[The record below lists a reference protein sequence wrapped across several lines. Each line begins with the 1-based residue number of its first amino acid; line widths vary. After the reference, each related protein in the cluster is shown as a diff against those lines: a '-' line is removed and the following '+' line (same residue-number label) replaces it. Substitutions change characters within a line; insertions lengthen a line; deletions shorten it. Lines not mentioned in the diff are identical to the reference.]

1 LMQYNLSPETIIE
14 PSDYTQEMRDII
26 SDGVSVDKLLTK
38 KIDTSKLKDVTITPN
53 GQFFRTDK
61 RGFIPQMMEDMYKD
75 RKKFKNMM
83 IDAEKKYQ
91 KETDPETR
99 RELENTIA
107 RYNNLQLAKKVGL
120 NSAYGAMGS
129 QYFRFYD
136 LRMALAVTL
145 AGQLSIRWIENKLNG
160 FMNGLLKTEKDY
172 VIASDTD
179 SIYLRLSELVNK
191 VYGTTE
197 GVKLPS
203 PKVIEFMDKVCEEKI
218 QPFIDTSY
226 QELATYVHAYEQKMQ
241 MKREALADK
250 GIWTAK
256 KRYILNVYNNEG
268 VAYEEPK
275 LKVMGLEMVKS
286 STPGP
291 VRVKMKEIIKII
303 MNGTED
309 DVHEFVENFREE
321 FKQLPPEEISFPRGV
336 NGLNT
341 YSDSN
346 SLYKKGTPIHVKGAL
361 LYNHFVKKMDLT
373 KKHPLIQEGEK
384 LKFTYLKMPNHF
396 KDSVISFPT
405 RIPKEFGLDD
415 YIDYDTQFEKT
426 FIEPIKVIVESIGW
440 QIEKQSS
447 LESFFG

>member
-1 LMQYNLSPETIIE
+1 
-14 PSDYTQEMRDII
+14 
-26 SDGVSVDKLLTK
+26 
-38 KIDTSKLKDVTITPN
+38 
-53 GQFFRTDK
+53 
-61 RGFIPQMMEDMYKD
+61 
-75 RKKFKNMM
+75 
-83 IDAEKKYQ
+83 
-91 KETDPETR
+91 
-99 RELENTIA
+99 
-107 RYNNLQLAKKVGL
+107 
-120 NSAYGAMGS
+120 
-129 QYFRFYD
+129 
-136 LRMALAVTL
+136 
-145 AGQLSIRWIENKLNG
+145 LNG
-160 FMNGLLKTEKDY
+160 FMNNLLKTEKDY

-191 VYGTTE
+191 VYGTTD
-197 GVKLPS
+197 GVKLS
-203 PKVIEFMDKVCEEKI
+203 STKVIEFMDKVCEEKI

-226 QELATYVHAYEQKMQ
+226 QELATYVHAHEQKMQ

-309 DVHEFVENFREE
+309 DVHEFVERFREE

-396 KDSVISFPT
+396 KDSVISFPS
-405 RIPKEFGLDD
+405 RLPKEFGLDD

-447 LESFFG
+447 LEGFFS